1 MVHLRCLGTSLTPE
15 PNRIRLSS
23 TTGPETAL
31 KSSNGWALDPNA
43 SGVVK
48 GDRKQDQGFLISHQP
63 TSQATGTS
71 GPLHWTIPGMR
82 FLLTPKMAC
91 VPKGPTFLVDFQQNV
106 LDNSGARTVANNPVI
121 SYVPNSPP
129 TLNQMWQFNLN
140 VTTGAY
146 TIANGV
152 GGGNTI
158 FLSYPAANT
167 SNMLTTSAQAS
178 TQPGGQALN
187 FAVGCINSNT
197 ALLPMRKPPAI
208 RNNYGR
214 FQVWTKAVTGLRIL
228 ILTAQPVVDIEV
240 EGNCGLKHERQLN
253 LLPDRDF
260 TCCPV
265 FSSSE
270 LAMEHPTEVDH
281 GGSDHVYR
289 RVDWAERASWAKGL
303 SFNPPTE

>member
-1 MVHLRCLGTSLTPE
+1 
-15 PNRIRLSS
+15 
-23 TTGPETAL
+23 
-31 KSSNGWALDPNA
+31 
-43 SGVVK
+43 
-48 GDRKQDQGFLISHQP
+48 
-63 TSQATGTS
+63 
-71 GPLHWTIPGMR
+71 
-82 FLLTPKMAC
+82 MAC

-197 ALLPMRKPPAI
+197 AFIVDVVSDTVLTSWAVQPPASGSP
-208 RNNYGR
+208 NAPVTYEEATGHP
-214 FQVWTKAVTGLRIL
+214 QQLWT
-228 ILTAQPVVDIEV
+228 
-240 EGNCGLKHERQLN
+240 
-253 LLPDRDF
+253 
-260 TCCPV
+260 
-265 FSSSE
+265 FSS
-270 LAMEHPTEVDH
+270 LD
-281 GGSDHVYR
+281 
-289 RVDWAERASWAKGL
+289 
-303 SFNPPTE
+303 